1 MSITIK
7 NSEKDGKGIFEAY
20 EEDKKAGEM
29 TYVKNKSDIII
40 IDHTEVDPSFGG
52 KGIGKQ
58 LVESAVAYARAKHL
72 KIMPL
77 CPFASKVMTG
87 KKQYEDVMM

>member
-7 NSEKDGKGIFEAY
+7 NTEKDGKGIFEAFA
-20 EEDKKAGEM
+20 ESTKAGEM
-29 TYVKNKSDIII
+29 TYVKNQMSILI
-40 IDHTEVDPSFGG
+40 IDHTEVDPQFSG

-58 LVESAVAYARAKHL
+58 LVEAAVAYARATHL

-77 CPFASKVMTG
+77 CPFASKVMEG
-87 KKQYEDVMM
+87 KEIYKDILV